1 MFKWPKAHIG
11 QIFGYILENKAF
23 STDYI
28 GQYKVRKAF
37 SLSKSGV
44 VHKVY
49 VKTINAEGV
58 LLKAAVTPSQRIRD
72 ESHKVWVLIKLSGEV
87 VWVDIVPVRL
97 AAASAAIM
105 SLYYSAKWNLQENT
119 G

>member
-1 MFKWPKAHIG
+1 MFKWPKVHIW
-11 QIFGYILENKAF
+11 QILGYILENKAF

-37 SLSKSGV
+37 SFSKSGF

-58 LLKAAVTPSQRIRD
+58 LLKAAATPSQRIRD
-72 ESHKVWVLIKLSGEV
+72 ESHKVWVLIKLLGE
-87 VWVDIVPVRL
+87 IL
-97 AAASAAIM
+97 
-105 SLYYSAKWNLQENT
+105 
-119 G
+119 